1 MGEEAATQFA
11 LKLMELVF
19 ERLRGHVDTEG
30 HSFVIDR
37 ANVLN
42 TGCVWSGI
50 IGEAGASALMRRIH
64 PVDKTPDFGQ
74 QNEAI
79 LGGFFRK
86 GSIRLAATKAAI
98 KCGAD
103 WMESPP

>member
-1 MGEEAATQFA
+1 
-11 LKLMELVF
+11 MELVF
-19 ERLRGHVDTEG
+19 ERLRGHVDTDG

-37 ANVLN
+37 ANVVN
-42 TGCVWSGI
+42 TGCLWSDV

-64 PVDKTPDFGQ
+64 PVDKTPEFGK

-86 GSIRLAATKAAI
+86 GSIRLMLPLSAARSL
-98 KCGAD
+98 GAPLATAEQHATALGD
-103 WMESPP
+103 SK